1 MILQRCTARIRQQT
15 GKRETMSNVIC
26 RVAALALFVCCTHG
40 LAAAAEPA
48 GSAQVAAGAGWG
60 FDLGGADFAANPGDD
75 FFRYG
80 NGAWYDRAII
90 PPDRSSIGVDTV
102 LTIANEARIRDIL
115 EHGEADV
122 DSALRAD
129 AKKIGAFYAAFMDE
143 ARAEALDAK
152 PIAPL
157 LEMIHAA
164 ATREDIADLMGA
176 GRRSFFSSVFG
187 VSIGADDKAP
197 DKYAVSVRQ
206 GGLGLNRDYYITPRL
221 AEKKAAYLAYIT
233 QLLAMIGWEAPEQS
247 ATAILNFE
255 TAIAEVSWSNAE
267 RRDPDKTYNPMSV
280 AALGGAAP
288 FPWRGLLA
296 GADLGGLDRVVV
308 EEDTAIPKIA
318 AVYARA
324 PLDTLKAWLAFHL
337 ADGASPFLSK
347 RFVAASFNFHSRAM
361 SGVAEEP
368 ERWKRAVATVNGAMG
383 QAIGRIYVARYFS
396 PEAKAQIDELVAQ
409 LRIALKGRIERLA
422 WMSPATKLKALEK
435 LAQLNVKI
443 AYPDKWRDYSALG
456 VRPDDLVG
464 DIEAA
469 RKFAW
474 LRQVNR
480 LNSPVDRD
488 EWYLNPQT
496 VNASYN
502 ANLNQMTFPAGILQ
516 PPFFDPAADPAVNYG
531 GIGAVIGHEMIHGF
545 DDEGR
550 KYDGSGVL
558 TTWWTDADAAEFNAR
573 AAMLGK
579 QFDAYEPFPGVHV
592 KGDLTMGENI
602 ADLGGAIVALDAY
615 HNSLGSKPSPVLD
628 GLTGDQRFFLS
639 YAQSWRH
646 KSTDE
651 QVRQQLVSN
660 PHAPVQYRVN
670 GVVRNIDAWYDAFNV
685 KPSDKLF
692 VAPEGRARIW

>member
-1 MILQRCTARIRQQT
+1 MHS
-15 GKRETMSNVIC
+15 MSNLTC
-26 RVAALALFVCCTHG
+26 RVAALVLFVCCTHNI
-40 LAAAAEPA
+40 AAAAEPA
-48 GSAQVAAGAGWG
+48 GSAPTAASAGWG
-60 FDLGGADFAANPGDD
+60 FDLGGADFAARPGDD

-80 NGAWYDRAII
+80 NGAWYDRAVI
-90 PPDRSSIGVDTV
+90 PPDRSSIGVDTA
-102 LTIANEARIRDIL
+102 LTITNESRIRDIL
-115 EHGEADV
+115 ERGEDGV
-122 DSALRAD
+122 DPSLRTD
-129 AKKIGAFYAAFMDE
+129 ARKIGAFYAAFMDE
-143 ARAEALDAK
+143 ARADALDAK
-152 PIAPL
+152 PFAPL
-157 LEMIHAA
+157 LEMIRAA
-164 ATREDIADLMGA
+164 ITREEIADLMGA

-187 VSIGADDKAP
+187 LSIGADDKAP

-221 AEKKAAYLAYIT
+221 AEKKAAYLAYVT

-267 RRDPDKTYNPMSV
+267 RRDPEKTYNPMSV
-280 AALGGAAP
+280 AALGEAAP
-288 FPWRGLLA
+288 FPWRALLA
-296 GADLGGLDRVVV
+296 SADLGDLDRVVV
-308 EEDTAIPKIA
+308 VENTAIARIA
-318 AVYARA
+318 AVYART
-324 PLDTLKAWLAFHL
+324 PVDTLKAWLAFHL
-337 ADGASPFLSK
+337 ADGAAPYLSK
-347 RFVAASFNFHSRAM
+347 RFATANFNFHSRTM
-361 SGVAEEP
+361 SGVAEQP

-383 QAIGRIYVARYFS
+383 QAIGRVYVARYFS
-396 PEAKAQIDELVAQ
+396 PEAKAQIDDLVAQ

-443 AYPDKWRDYSALG
+443 AYPDKWRDYSTLD
-456 VRPDDLVG
+456 VRSDDLVS
-464 DIEAA
+464 DMQAA

-474 LRQVNR
+474 LRQINR
-480 LNSPVDRD
+480 LNLPVDRE

-502 ANLNQMTFPAGILQ
+502 ANLNLMTFPAGILQ
-516 PPFFDPAADPAVNYG
+516 PPFFDPAADAAVNYG

-550 KYDGSGVL
+550 KYDGSGIL
-558 TTWWTDADAAEFNAR
+558 TTWWTDADAVEFNGR
-573 AAMLGK
+573 AAVLGR
-579 QFDAYEPFPGVHV
+579 QFDAYEPFPGFHV

-602 ADLGGAIVALDAY
+602 ADLGGALVALDAY
-615 HNSLGSKPSPVLD
+615 HNSLGNKPAPVLD

-646 KSTDE
+646 KSTDD

-670 GVVRNIDAWYDAFNV
+670 GVVRNMDAWYGAFNV
-685 KPSDKLF
+685 MPSDKLF
-692 VAPEGRARIW
+692 LAPADRARIW